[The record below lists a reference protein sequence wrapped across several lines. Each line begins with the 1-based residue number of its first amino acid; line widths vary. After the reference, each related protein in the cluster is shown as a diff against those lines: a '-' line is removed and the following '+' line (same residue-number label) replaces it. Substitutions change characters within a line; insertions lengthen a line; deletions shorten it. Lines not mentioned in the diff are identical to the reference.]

1 MSFYRIQSVFLL
13 QQKILFRRFV
23 ELTYMVMSNLEQI
36 QLFGEKQIR
45 TAWNDAEEKWY
56 FSVIDII
63 AALVET
69 DRPRKYWSD
78 LKRKLLAEGSE
89 LSEKIGQL
97 KMKSS
102 DGKMYATDV
111 ADQEQ
116 LFRLVQSIP
125 SPKVEPI
132 KLWIARVSSER
143 IDEMIDPELSID
155 RAIDIYRR
163 KGYSE
168 EWINQRL
175 QGKKERKKLTDEW
188 KRVGVKEKQYAILT
202 NAIYEVWSGMTAKEY
217 KHLKGLKKENLRD
230 NMTDTESALT
240 TLAEVATR
248 EISQNEDPE
257 TIAHS
262 INIARRGGKSLARA
276 QPDSFILSRPP
287 DKAVGQW
294 LPRQKAMGNHTAY
307 TLISGRGEQTDRSN
321 GRSPRDQWFRCCE
334 GSGGCRLGH
343 HRRRKMTNR
352 GRGRCHYNY
361 PGTSDA
367 QQGTPRFLHSESC
380 CCPKYKTHRG
390 RHIQPW

>member
-1 MSFYRIQSVFLL
+1 MSFCRIQSNFLL
-13 QQKILFRRFV
+13 QLKIVVSRFV
-23 ELTYMVMSNLEQI
+23 KPTYWIMSNLEQI

-45 TAWNDAEEKWY
+45 TAWNDSEEKWY

-78 LKRKLLAEGSE
+78 LKRKLIAEGSE

-132 KLWIARVSSER
+132 KIWIARVASER
-143 IDEMIDPELSID
+143 IDEMIDPEISID
-155 RAIDIYRR
+155 RAIDMYRR

-257 TIAHS
+257 TMAHS
-262 INIARRGGKSLARA
+262 INIARRGGSVAKVAREA
-276 QPDSFILSRPP
+276 LEDQL
-287 DKAVGQW
+287 
-294 LPRQKAMGNHTAY
+294 
-307 TLISGRGEQTDRSN
+307 
-321 GRSPRDQWFRCCE
+321 GRSVISSENAKTLNSTD
-334 GSGGCRLGH
+334 
-343 HRRRKMTNR
+343 
-352 GRGRCHYNY
+352 
-361 PGTSDA
+361 
-367 QQGTPRFLHSESC
+367 TPKE
-380 CCPKYKTHRG
+380 
-390 RHIQPW
+390 IEEQ

>member
-1 MSFYRIQSVFLL
+1 
-13 QQKILFRRFV
+13 
-23 ELTYMVMSNLEQI
+23 MSNLEQI

-78 LKRKLLAEGSE
+78 LMRKLIAEGSE
-89 LSEKIGQL
+89 VSEKIGHL
-97 KMKSS
+97 KMKAP
-102 DGKMYATDV
+102 DGKMRDTDV

-132 KLWIARVSSER
+132 KLWIARVASER
-143 IDEMIDPELSID
+143 IDEMIDPEISID
-155 RAIDIYRR
+155 RAIDMYRR
-163 KGYSE
+163 KGYSD

-262 INIARRGGKSLARA
+262 ISIARRGGGIAKVAREALEDQLGRSVISSENAKSL
-276 QPDSFILSRPP
+276 DSPETTKEI
-287 DKAVGQW
+287 D
-294 LPRQKAMGNHTAY
+294 
-307 TLISGRGEQTDRSN
+307 EQ
-321 GRSPRDQWFRCCE
+321 
-334 GSGGCRLGH
+334 
-343 HRRRKMTNR
+343 
-352 GRGRCHYNY
+352 
-361 PGTSDA
+361 
-367 QQGTPRFLHSESC
+367 
-380 CCPKYKTHRG
+380 
-390 RHIQPW
+390 

>member
-1 MSFYRIQSVFLL
+1 
-13 QQKILFRRFV
+13 
-23 ELTYMVMSNLEQI
+23 MSNLEQI
-36 QLFGEKQIR
+36 QLFGDKQIR
-45 TAWNDAEEKWY
+45 TAWNDEEEKWY
-56 FSVIDII
+56 FSIIDII
-63 AALVET
+63 TALVET

-78 LKRKLLAEGSE
+78 LKRKLNAEGSE

-97 KMKSS
+97 KMRSA

-132 KLWIARVSSER
+132 KVWIARVASER

-155 RAIDIYRR
+155 RAIDMYRR

-217 KHLKGLKKENLRD
+217 KHFKGLKKENLRD

-248 EISQNEDPE
+248 EISQNEDPDN
-257 TIAHS
+257 IAHS
-262 INIARRGGKSLARA
+262 VSIARRGGSVAKVAREA
-276 QPDSFILSRPP
+276 LEDQL
-287 DKAVGQW
+287 
-294 LPRQKAMGNHTAY
+294 
-307 TLISGRGEQTDRSN
+307 
-321 GRSPRDQWFRCCE
+321 GRSVISPENAKTLNAPESPDLIEEQ
-334 GSGGCRLGH
+334 
-343 HRRRKMTNR
+343 
-352 GRGRCHYNY
+352 
-361 PGTSDA
+361 SD
-367 QQGTPRFLHSESC
+367 PE
-380 CCPKYKTHRG
+380 
-390 RHIQPW
+390 